1 MRLYY
6 KIKNKIKSTFISHVR
21 IPSYETKRAIL
32 IEYKERYGLNTLVET
47 GTFFGDTVEFSKH
60 TFTKVISIELSED
73 LAKNAKKRFEQ
84 DKNVTIIHGDSGQ
97 LLKDI
102 IKNESSPIL
111 FWLDGH
117 YSSEFYVGDI
127 FIKTARTNVDTPIV
141 EELKAILSSKL
152 NHVILIDD
160 ARLFIGLN
168 DYPSIYQVKRL
179 VKKSGKKYNVVV
191 VQDIIRLTPIQ

>member
-6 KIKNKIKSTFISHVR
+6 RIKNKWNSYFAKPVE

-32 IEYKERYGLNTLVET
+32 KDYKERYGLNTLVET
-47 GTFFGDTVEFSKH
+47 GTFFGDTVEFFKH

-73 LAKNAKKRFEQ
+73 LAKKAMKRFEQ

-102 IKNESSPIL
+102 VKNESAPIL

-117 YSSEFYVGDI
+117 YSSEFYVGDL

-141 EELKAILSSKL
+141 EELKGILSSEL
-152 NHVILIDD
+152 NHVVLIDD

-168 DYPSIYQVKRL
+168 DYPSIYQLKRL
-179 VKKSGKKYNVVV
+179 VKKSGKKYNIVVL
-191 VQDIIRLTPIQ
+191 QDIIRLSPQQ